1 MANTTAPATRSAAR
15 PAPRRGL
22 RRAEAADYIGVSPS
36 KFDGLVADGRMPAPR
51 LLDGC
56 VIWDVLEID
65 SAFDD
70 LPRKGHPEATTAP
83 ASTSDVWSNP
93 RV

>member
-1 MANTTAPATRSAAR
+1 MADKTSIR

-22 RRAEAADYIGVSPS
+22 RRTEAADYVGVSPS
-36 KFDGLVADGRMPAPR
+36 KFDGLVADGRMPPPR

-56 VIWDVLEID
+56 VIWDLLELD
-65 SAFDD
+65 AAFDD
-70 LPRKGHPEATTAP
+70 LPRKGHPDAAPAP